1 MKFELLILG
10 SNSALPAYG
19 RHPTAQLIRFYND
32 YLLIDCGEGTQMQLQ
47 SYGVKVNR
55 ISTIFISHLHGDHFF
70 GLIGLIST
78 MNHLGRS
85 SPLVVF
91 GPADLEEILRV
102 QFEASKTLLGFS
114 LQFKP
119 LNHDLP
125 AVIMEN
131 DRIEVRSFPL
141 NHRVSCTG
149 FRFNEKNRPLKLIKE
164 KVKKDQVPVSFMK
177 KLKAGEDCS
186 TGEGKTYFS
195 ADYTLPGPSN
205 RSYAYCS
212 DTMADESYEPY
223 IQKVDVL
230 YHEATFLHEL
240 LSRAVQTKHS
250 TALQAAEV
258 AKRVQA
264 KQLLIGHFS
273 SRYENV
279 QPLLTEAKK
288 VFPQALCAEEGKWFE
303 IGN

>member
-1 MKFELLILG
+1 
-10 SNSALPAYG
+10 
-19 RHPTAQLIRFYND
+19 
-32 YLLIDCGEGTQMQLQ
+32 
-47 SYGVKVNR
+47 
-55 ISTIFISHLHGDHFF
+55 
-70 GLIGLIST
+70 
-78 MNHLGRS
+78 
-85 SPLVVF
+85 
-91 GPADLEEILRV
+91 
-102 QFEASKTLLGFS
+102 
-114 LQFKP
+114 
-119 LNHDLP
+119 
-125 AVIMEN
+125 VIMEN

-264 KQLLIGHFS
+264 KQLLLGHFS